1 MSVSPATG
9 TLPERR
15 TGVERPAESARTGAR
30 TEPSVAGA
38 APRWSFYWLWAAGI
52 YNLVWGL
59 ATIAAPNL
67 LFDLTGIPRVNYPEI
82 WQCVGMIVGVY
93 GIGYIA
99 AAYDSRRH
107 WPIVLVGLLGKIFG
121 PIGFAGALIKGTF
134 PLAFGATILT
144 NDLLWW
150 IPFTLIL
157 VDAWRS
163 AQATSAGATSGR

>member
-1 MSVSPATG
+1 MAASPATASSSQ
-9 TLPERR
+9 RR
-15 TGVERPAESARTGAR
+15 VDDMRSADRADVNVH
-30 TEPSVAGA
+30 SNVDVSAA
-38 APRWSFYWLWAAGI
+38 APSWSYYWLWAAGI
-52 YNLVWGL
+52 YNLLWGFV
-59 ATIAAPNL
+59 TIAAPNL

-93 GIGYIA
+93 GIGYVI

-121 PIGFAGALIKGTF
+121 PIGFVGALLKGTF

-157 VDAWRS
+157 RDAWRAARS
-163 AQATSAGATSGR
+163 TSGR

>member
-1 MSVSPATG
+1 MTASHSTASSSQRLVDDLRTAERAATADHAI
-9 TLPERR
+9 
-15 TGVERPAESARTGAR
+15 VHV
-30 TEPSVAGA
+30 SVA
-38 APRWSFYWLWAAGI
+38 APAWSYYWLWAAGI
-52 YNLVWGL
+52 YNLLWGFV
-59 ATIAAPNL
+59 TIAAPNL

-93 GIGYIA
+93 GIGYAI

-121 PIGFAGALIKGTF
+121 PIGFVGALLKGTF

-144 NDLLWW
+144 NDLVWW

-157 VDAWRS
+157 WDAWRAARS
-163 AQATSAGATSGR
+163 TSGR